1 MKNNPAD
8 YSMGRMMIDKTPR
21 LWHVVGSNLNYAFI
35 INNDTILEKTAD
47 GALDV
52 YDAHMNPVK
61 NYRLPAKQFDKA
73 IKQLN
78 RFFK

>member
-1 MKNNPAD
+1 MACSRQQSELCLHHQQRHHSGED
-8 YSMGRMMIDKTPR
+8 CR
-21 LWHVVGSNLNYAFI
+21 WC
-35 INNDTILEKTAD
+35 
-47 GALDV
+47 LDV

-61 NYRLPAKQFDKA
+61 NYRLPAKQFDQT

>member
-1 MKNNPAD
+1 MSRKD
-8 YSMGRMMIDKTPR
+8 S
-21 LWHVVGSNLNYAFI
+21 
-35 INNDTILEKTAD
+35 IN
-47 GALDV
+47 

>member
-1 MKNNPAD
+1 M
-8 YSMGRMMIDKTPR
+8 RR
-21 LWHVVGSNLNYAFI
+21 LQWYKRGAAY
-35 INNDTILEKTAD
+35 EKTAD

-61 NYRLPAKQFDKA
+61 NYRLPAKQFDQA

>member
-1 MKNNPAD
+1 MRYFRA
-8 YSMGRMMIDKTPR
+8 GWWT
-21 LWHVVGSNLNYAFI
+21 GAESNKLG
-35 INNDTILEKTAD
+35 ETAD